1 MIVSFIILD
10 YRGVFRFF
18 KQQSYDE
25 NFLYPYNGDVTKMAE
40 YMQENRPRF
49 PQNILILIT
58 WRKIRIINVC
68 LEMKVIMNNFVLF
81 SL

>member
-1 MIVSFIILD
+1 MRKLKCKYYILLVIVSFIILD

-49 PQNILILIT
+49 PQNILTLIT
-58 WRKIRIINVC
+58 
-68 LEMKVIMNNFVLF
+68 
-81 SL
+81 

>member
-1 MIVSFIILD
+1 VIVSFIILD

-49 PQNILILIT
+49 PQNILTLIT
-58 WRKIRIINVC
+58 
-68 LEMKVIMNNFVLF
+68 
-81 SL
+81 